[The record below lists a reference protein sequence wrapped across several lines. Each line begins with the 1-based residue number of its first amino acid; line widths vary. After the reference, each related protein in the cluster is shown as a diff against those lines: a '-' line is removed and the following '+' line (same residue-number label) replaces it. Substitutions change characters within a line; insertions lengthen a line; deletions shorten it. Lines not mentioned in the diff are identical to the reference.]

1 MPASCAPLRAR
12 TWARSSRDGLA
23 VADCSESSANTAPG
37 FLVAR
42 RWARAARALVVSS
55 MTTAAMDSPSA
66 ACTAERHS
74 SSMSIRSNSV
84 PTLPVASCSVLM
96 LNTWASIEA
105 WSASTRAA
113 DAAAALDA
121 VAWATIASS
130 SARCAAAV
138 TAWALAYS
146 AAATPAS
153 DDAAISRNCWATSSS
168 CWRTD
173 AASPSNWATT
183 PESITWPRSRS
194 TERRRSANTCTKP
207 RARPRK
213 FSTRTNSSLMVLS
226 PRADKSASSDITAV
240 SSAESRART
249 SFSVLSPA
257 AF

>member
-1 MPASCAPLRAR
+1 
-12 TWARSSRDGLA
+12 
-23 VADCSESSANTAPG
+23 
-37 FLVAR
+37 
-42 RWARAARALVVSS
+42 

-105 WSASTRAA
+105 WRASTRAA

-240 SSAESRART
+240 SSAESLART

-257 AF
+257 AFWSARACKRACRPPISRPATCKRSVRNSATNAPWRRAASAWRSSGLS